1 MSSAYDIVM
10 ENRRELV
17 RKVIDMMK
25 QGYFFNA
32 PEWDR
37 AMLCPQNPLSKVRYR
52 GGNRLRLMH
61 TVVEK
66 GYTDPRWATLNQYRK
81 KGYYA
86 KKGEQGILCE
96 KWIFTKEEII
106 VNEGQEKEKIIVEL
120 ERPQVSYFKVFNAQ
134 QIQDFPVYQ
143 EQRSSSK
150 ELEKLIDEMILSS
163 ECPVYELAQNR
174 SYYSPSR
181 DQIVLPLRE
190 TFKDMESFGK
200 VVFHEMGHS
209 TGHPSRLNRKMGGFF
224 GSPDYSMEE
233 LRAELGAMFIESDL
247 NIQLKTENYQDHSD
261 YLKSWLEEL
270 EADPNELFRACA
282 DAEKIAEY
290 LVGNYEKKYQI
301 PRVLPEEI
309 PDKKGIHKKEK
320 SRTL

>member
-17 RKVIDMMK
+17 GKIIDMMK
-25 QGYFFNA
+25 QGYFFNT

-106 VNEGQEKEKIIVEL
+106 VNERQEKEKIIVEL

-290 LVGNYEKKYQI
+290 LF
-301 PRVLPEEI
+301 
-309 PDKKGIHKKEK
+309 
-320 SRTL
+320 

>member
-1 MSSAYDIVM
+1 
-10 ENRRELV
+10 
-17 RKVIDMMK
+17 
-25 QGYFFNA
+25 
-32 PEWDR
+32 
-37 AMLCPQNPLSKVRYR
+37 
-52 GGNRLRLMH
+52 
-61 TVVEK
+61 
-66 GYTDPRWATLNQYRK
+66 
-81 KGYYA
+81 
-86 KKGEQGILCE
+86 
-96 KWIFTKEEII
+96 
-106 VNEGQEKEKIIVEL
+106 
-120 ERPQVSYFKVFNAQ
+120 
-134 QIQDFPVYQ
+134 
-143 EQRSSSK
+143 
-150 ELEKLIDEMILSS
+150 MILSS

-270 EADPNELFRACA
+270 EADPNELFRVCA